1 MPAESRILV
10 VDDEPDICELVKEIL
25 VDEGYQVITA
35 QNGEKARE
43 CFSTQEPDLVLLD
56 IWMPDVDGISLLKE
70 WQQNTGLHCPVVMM
84 SGHGSVETAVEAT
97 RSGAYDFIE
106 KPLSMG
112 KLLLTVAKALES
124 RSESHQAAP
133 TQSKREEALV
143 PMGNSIQMQALRQKA
158 EKAAEHDASVLI
170 SGEPGAGKETL
181 ARYIHSCSANSESP
195 FLLLDSNAQSD
206 HDATQYLRGDK
217 NSPGLLKQVGDGT
230 LYITDLCTLPLDLQ
244 NVLDGVLERGQY
256 TPIGNTRVLQF
267 TGRIIAACSES
278 LEPMLRSGKFLER
291 LYFHLN
297 VLPLEVPPLRDRL
310 EDVPELVK
318 FFSEYFPNRDRL
330 PYRMFSVA
338 AVNRMRNYFWPG
350 NVRELRN
357 LIKRLLILG
366 QSTDV
371 AVVEVDEAIR
381 QSDAEPAYK
390 TSHHPEVFDMPL
402 REAREQ
408 FEREYLVYQLRKADG
423 SVGKLSEAV
432 GMERT
437 HLYRKLRSL
446 GIDPKTV
453 NRGEQ

>member
-1 MPAESRILV
+1 MSADSRILI

-25 VDEGYQVITA
+25 EDEGYQVITA

-43 CFSTQEPDLVLLD
+43 CFSTQDPDLVLLD

-70 WQQNTGLHCPVVMM
+70 WQQNAGLHCPVVMM

-124 RSESHQAAP
+124 RAETQQAAP
-133 TQSKREEALV
+133 TVQHDQVQAPL
-143 PMGNSIQMQALRQKA
+143 GNSIQMQALRQKA
-158 EKAAEHDASVLI
+158 DKAAEHDAPVLI
-170 SGEPGAGKETL
+170 SGEPGVGKETL
-181 ARYIHSCSANSESP
+181 ARYIHSRSARSDGP
-195 FLLLDSNAQSD
+195 FMTLDSNTQAD
-206 HDATQYLRGDK
+206 HDAGQYLCGDE
-217 NSPGLLKQVGDGT
+217 NTAGLFTQTGAGT
-230 LYITDLCTLPLDLQ
+230 LYITDLNSLPADQQSLLE
-244 NVLDGVLERGQY
+244 GVLERGHY
-256 TPIGNTRVLQF
+256 TPAGSSEQF
-267 TGRIIAACSES
+267 QFRGRIIAACSES
-278 LEPMLRSGKFLER
+278 LEPQLRTGKFLES
-291 LYFHLN
+291 LYFQLN

-318 FFSEYFPNRDRL
+318 YYSEYFPNRDRL
-330 PYRMFSVA
+330 PYRIFSVA

-350 NVRELRN
+350 NVRELSN
-357 LIKRLLILG
+357 LVKRLLILG

-381 QSDAEPAYK
+381 QSDAEPAHK

-408 FEREYLVYQLRKADG
+408 FEREYLIYQLRKADG

-446 GIDPKTV
+446 GIDPKTIS
-453 NRGEQ
+453 RGEQ

>member
-1 MPAESRILV
+1 MSAESRILV

-43 CFSTQEPDLVLLD
+43 YFSTQKPDLVLLD

-70 WQQNTGLHCPVVMM
+70 WQRNAGLHCPVVMM
-84 SGHGSVETAVEAT
+84 SGHGSIETAVEAT

-112 KLLLTVAKALES
+112 KLLMTVSKALQS
-124 RSESHQAAP
+124 RAETSQALPAVRP
-133 TQSKREEALV
+133 EKIQV
-143 PMGNSIQMQALRQKA
+143 PIGNSIQMQALRQKA
-158 EKAAEHDASVLI
+158 EKAAEHGAPVLI
-170 SGEPGAGKETL
+170 SGEPGVGKETV
-181 ARYIHSCSANSESP
+181 ARYIHSRSARSENP
-195 FLLLDSNAQSD
+195 FLVLDSNTQTD
-206 HDATQYLRGDK
+206 HDAGHYLRG
-217 NSPGLLKQVGDGT
+217 NENAPGLFAQTGSGT
-230 LYITDLCTLPLDLQ
+230 LYISDLCSLPAELQ
-244 NVLDGVLERGQY
+244 NQLDGVLERGQY
-256 TPIGNTRVLQF
+256 TPIGSTQVLQF
-267 TGRIIAACSES
+267 AGRIITACSDS
-278 LEPMLRSGKFLER
+278 LEPLLRSGKFLES
-291 LYFHLN
+291 LYFQLN

-318 FFSEYFPNRDRL
+318 YYSEYFPNRDRL
-330 PYRMFSVA
+330 PYRTFSVA
-338 AVNRMRNYFWPG
+338 ALNRMRNYFWPG

-357 LIKRLLILG
+357 LIQRLLILG

-381 QSDAEPAYK
+381 QSDAEPAHK
-390 TSHHPEVFDMPL
+390 TSHHPEVFDLPL

-408 FEREYLVYQLRKADG
+408 FEREYLIYQLRKADG